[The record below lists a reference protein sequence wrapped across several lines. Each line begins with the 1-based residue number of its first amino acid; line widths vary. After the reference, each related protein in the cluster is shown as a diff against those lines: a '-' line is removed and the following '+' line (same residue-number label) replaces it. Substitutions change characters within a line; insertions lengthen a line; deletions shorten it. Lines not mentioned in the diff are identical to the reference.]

1 MVQQPRHGSRVD
13 QTFNRPLLRPHS
25 PRSRHIG
32 LRLLPS
38 IYLPIPPE
46 PHNVGA
52 TAPST
57 GWHVPVREPPRVRQL
72 SVDISRPRRLHQGRQ
87 RASKEAHRPRYA
99 HSPQPPSSSL
109 TPPPPPALRFQP
121 IRRPQLKQPS
131 KPKPPAAFPKPIPS
145 TTTTD
150 AAPNPPPTRPTLA
163 DWAAPVDDSDY
174 HYEKKKL
181 QRGGRK
187 QKKRKKAAAD
197 TTTTAETNWDDI
209 YDPARPTNVDEYLRS
224 DERIAELREWKGVL
238 YAHRRGRESSDEGSD
253 GGDDRRGAAFAPPAS
268 LSFAPPPLSPTRA
281 VNADAATGDDAYAR
295 RLALSGAAPPP
306 PPPDT
311 SSASTISRAPV
322 RYSPPPP
329 PPPPDAEPDTM
340 DVDPTPTRR
349 PGQAGFAARLMAKYG
364 WTRGSGLGASS
375 SGITTALRVHV
386 EKPKQ
391 HQKGGGRGKIIA
403 SKTGQ
408 PSTTSTT
415 GKASTVVLLENM
427 LEGMADVEG
436 EVEAGLGQE
445 IGEECGERYG
455 RVERVVVDAGGG
467 GVYIK
472 FVEGVSALRVSLFLF
487 PFSCFWGVGVL
498 TGSRL

>member
-1 MVQQPRHGSRVD
+1 MVQQPRHGSRRHSTD
-13 QTFNRPLLRPHS
+13 HRCAHS
-25 PRSRHIG
+25 PFSRHLG
-32 LRLLPS
+32 LRLLPFIHRS
-38 IYLPIPPE
+38 IPPE
-46 PHNVGA
+46 PHDVGA
-52 TAPST
+52 TTPST

-72 SVDISRPRRLHQGRQ
+72 SFDIPRPRRLHQGRQ
-87 RASKEAHRPRYA
+87 RASKEAHRSRYT
-99 HSPQPPSSSL
+99 HLPQPPLPIL
-109 TPPPPPALRFQP
+109 TPPPRPALRFQP
-121 IRRPQLKQPS
+121 IRRPQLKQPN

-145 TTTTD
+145 TTTD
-150 AAPNPPPTRPTLA
+150 AAPKPPPARATLA

-187 QKKRKKAAAD
+187 QKKRKKAADA
-197 TTTTAETNWDDI
+197 THQHTETNWDDI

-238 YAHRRGRESSDEGSD
+238 YAHRRRGRESSDDGSD
-253 GGDDRRGAAFAPPAS
+253 RDEERRDLGGGVGGMTFAPPTS
-268 LSFAPPPLSPTRA
+268 LSFAPPPLSPARA

-295 RLALSGAAPPP
+295 RLALSGAAPT
-306 PPPDT
+306 PD
-311 SSASTISRAPV
+311 SSSTISRAPV
-322 RYSPPPP
+322 RYEPPPP
-329 PPPPDAEPDTM
+329 APPPNDDDGM
-340 DVDPTPTRR
+340 DVDVDPTPEATRR
-349 PGQAGFAARLMAKYG
+349 PGQPDFAARLMAKYG

-403 SKTGQ
+403 SRTGQ
-408 PSTTSTT
+408 PATTTT
-415 GKASTVVLLENM
+415 EKGKASTVVLLGNM
-427 LEGMADVEG
+427 LEGMVDVEG

-472 FVEGVSALRVSLFLF
+472 FVEGVSALRVSLPP
-487 PFSCFWGVGVL
+487 PFSCC
-498 TGSRL
+498 